1 MSNQT
6 PKTFHPGLIN
16 PWLNRLSSLW
26 NSFRIAAW
34 LGWQIESN
42 WTDPFLFATYSIVKP
57 LSGAAILVIMFGV
70 ITDGNFNDP
79 IFTYMYIGYAFYIYV
94 TQIMNGIVW
103 AVMDDREHYKTL
115 KYIYT
120 APVHFPTYLF
130 GRSVAFFII
139 GSIAVI
145 ITLVFGLVFLNVDI
159 VLAQVNW
166 ILLVVTV
173 IIGVNMLA
181 LMGLIIAGA
190 MLLLVHHMWDL
201 GAAVAGSLFL
211 FCGAIFPLEV
221 LPPAIRWIGYLLP
234 VTYWLELIRRSLVG
248 LIAEAYPTFSSLEDY
263 QLLVILI
270 ILTLA
275 LAVIAG
281 ISFKWCE
288 TQARERGF
296 IDMVTNY

>member
-1 MSNQT
+1 MSDQT
-6 PKTFHPGLIN
+6 QNTIRPDDKN
-16 PWLNRLSSLW
+16 PWLNNLLSLW
-26 NSFRIAAW
+26 NSFRMAAW

-70 ITDGNFNDP
+70 ITGGNFSDP
-79 IFTYMYIGYAFYIYV
+79 VFTYMYIGYAFYIYV

-120 APVHFPTYLF
+120 APVHFPTYLL
-130 GRSVAFFII
+130 GRSVAFFLI
-139 GSIAVI
+139 GSIAVT

-159 VLAQVNW
+159 ILSQVNW
-166 ILLVVTV
+166 IQLVVTV
-173 IIGVNMLA
+173 VVGVNMLA
-181 LMGLIIAGA
+181 LMGLIIAGV

-211 FCGAIFPLEV
+211 FSGAIFPLEV
-221 LPPAIRWIGYLLP
+221 LPPIIRWIGYLLP
-234 VTYWLELIRRSLVG
+234 VTYWLELVRRSMVG
-248 LIAEAYPTFSSLEDY
+248 SIAEAYPTFSNLDNL
-263 QLLVILI
+263 QLFGILFL
-270 ILTLA
+270 LTLA
-275 LAVIAG
+275 LAVISR

-288 TQARERGF
+288 SQARERGL

>member
-6 PKTFHPGLIN
+6 PRKFHPGLSN
-16 PWLNRLSSLW
+16 SWFNHLSSLW

-70 ITDGNFNDP
+70 ITDGNFSDP

-145 ITLVFGLVFLNVDI
+145 ITLVFGLIFLNVEI
-159 VLAQVNW
+159 VLVQVNW

-221 LPPAIRWIGYLLP
+221 LPPAIRWIGYLFP

-270 ILTLA
+270 VLTLA